1 LMHDRNQSQ
10 REPGSWILKQKQ
22 LNNMDSILTKVICSD
37 VPRPVGHYEQ
47 AILHGK
53 TLYVSGQLGVTKDT
67 QNPEK
72 VSVTEQVQFALGNI
86 ERIANTVG
94 VGRAAVAKTTVYI
107 TDIALWEEAN
117 KAYAA
122 FFGNHKPARSILPC
136 NELHWG
142 AKIEIEA
149 IVAL

>member
-1 LMHDRNQSQ
+1 M
-10 REPGSWILKQKQ
+10 
-22 LNNMDSILTKVICSD
+22 
-37 VPRPVGHYEQ
+37 
-47 AILHGK
+47 
-53 TLYVSGQLGVTKDT
+53 TKDT
-67 QNPEK
+67 QNPEN
-72 VSVTEQVQFALGNI
+72 VSVTEQVQFVLGNI
-86 ERIANTVG
+86 ERIAHTVG

-122 FFGNHKPARSILPC
+122 FFGNHKPARSIVPC
-136 NELHWG
+136 KELHWG